1 MPAPLPGCAHDPGLA
16 KPGRA
21 KPGRAKNDLM
31 PDSRAPSNAE
41 RPGDSEPERI
51 RLAHGGGGTLM
62 RQLIEQ
68 ELRPLYADPAL
79 AQHDA
84 ARLQLPHGRLAFTT
98 DSYVVT
104 PLEFAGGDI
113 GTLAVIGT
121 CNDLAMAGARP
132 LHLSLGLILEEGL
145 ELQRLRRLLGS
156 LRQAAHDCG
165 VAIVTGDTKVVE
177 RGKADGLYINTSG
190 IGLLET
196 PEPIGPERIRSG
208 DQLLVSGDLGRHGVA
223 VLAARHGL
231 DLQPPLHSD
240 CAPLWPLVE
249 QLLAAGVRP
258 RCLRDLTRGGLAAAL
273 QELAEAGGHTL
284 ALEEERLPVC
294 AAVARCCDLLGLDP
308 LHQANEGRCLL
319 VVGPED
325 LEASLALLE
334 PQGCWIGEVRPSA
347 SGLSGAAAARVVLQ
361 TPYGSER
368 LLAPQSGELLP
379 RIC

>member
-1 MPAPLPGCAHDPGLA
+1 MQA
-16 KPGRA
+16 
-21 KPGRAKNDLM
+21 
-31 PDSRAPSNAE
+31 SPSPAE
-41 RPGDSEPERI
+41 RPGGGEPERI

-62 RQLIEQ
+62 RTLIDA
-68 ELRPLYADPAL
+68 ELRPLYADRQAVL
-79 AQHDA
+79 HDA

-104 PLEFAGGDI
+104 PLEFPGGDI
-113 GTLAVIGT
+113 GKLAVIGT

-145 ELQRLRRLLGS
+145 ELQQLRRLLAS
-156 LRQAAHDCG
+156 LGQAALDCG
-165 VAIVTGDTKVVE
+165 VEVVTGDTKVVE

-190 IGLLET
+190 IGLLEAA
-196 PEPIGPERIRSG
+196 EPIGPERIRSG

-231 DLQPPLHSD
+231 ELQPPLLSD

-249 QLLAAGVRP
+249 QLLAAGVCP

-284 ALEEERLPVC
+284 ALEEERLPVGP
-294 AAVARCCDLLGLDP
+294 AVARCCELLGLDP
-308 LHQANEGRCLL
+308 LHLANEGRCLL
-319 VVGPED
+319 VVAPED
-325 LEASLALLE
+325 LQTSLALME
-334 PQGCWIGEVRPSA
+334 PLGGAWIGEVQP
-347 SGLSGAAAARVVLQ
+347 GPAALQGPAMARVLLR
-361 TPYGSER
+361 TPFGSER